1 MVQGILRVR
10 MKIPKIEA
18 LKEFLEIK
26 KWKPCEPEFRFYSGR
41 DAWKPF
47 YTGDGYYD
55 FKKWNVDFLTW
66 KVETV
71 NWGSNLVIIAL
82 FKPQRVLNG
91 LI

>member
-47 YTGDGYYD
+47 FIPVTVIMIS
-55 FKKWNVDFLTW
+55 KSETLIFLLE
-66 KVETV
+66 K
-71 NWGSNLVIIAL
+71 SKL
-82 FKPQRVLNG
+82 
-91 LI
+91 

>member
-1 MVQGILRVR
+1 
-10 MKIPKIEA
+10 MKTERHSRNFD
-18 LKEFLEIK
+18 FLVAETL
-26 KWKPCEPEFRFYSGR
+26 GNL
-41 DAWKPF
+41 F

>member
-1 MVQGILRVR
+1 MKTVR
-10 MKIPKIEA
+10 HCRNFD
-18 LKEFLEIK
+18 FLVAET
-26 KWKPCEPEFRFYSGR
+26 PGNLF
-41 DAWKPF
+41 D
-47 YTGDGYYD
+47 TDDGYYD